1 MKLYYN
7 YTLKGRVRFKI
18 WFLTFL
24 ILALFNKLTIKY
36 SVSGS
41 KFSTSSLPTIST
53 SLSINIPISSLSTR
67 DLRLL
72 GTVKLS
78 AIFPVLRSLGI
89 SIPSEDKAS
98 RMIKSFIEKKYFL
111 FLLIFLCIPTKSLL
125 ILSLLGFSSV
135 KILTNFDLCNILPT
149 VEGSA
154 KASLMSS
161 YCLYLINFYSEA
173 EEGLERFI
181 RKYPADKNITY
192 AYYLLVIINYEQILD
207 ESKDITP
214 LITSKEKIVDFL
226 ERYPDTEYALDLKF
240 KLDLIDNQLAAKE
253 IYIAKYYIETKK
265 WIPAI
270 NRLKIVVKNY
280 DETIFIEEAL
290 HRLVEVYYM
299 IGLEEEAKTTAALLG
314 YNYNSSEWYQ
324 QSYKLLNKDYK
335 IPKKKK
341 PKKDKDKGII
351 KRTIKKIL
359 G

>member
-1 MKLYYN
+1 MYHKLIYIFIISFLLFSCSKKEVVVTTPSNNEEKSLEVYNEATIALEEGQYY
-7 YTLKGRVRFKI
+7 Y
-18 WFLTFL
+18 
-24 ILALFNKLTIKY
+24 A
-36 SVSGS
+36 SS
-41 KFSTSSLPTIST
+41 KFLE
-53 SLSINIPISSLSTR
+53 
-67 DLRLL
+67 
-72 GTVKLS
+72 
-78 AIFPVLRSLGI
+78 A
-89 SIPSEDKAS
+89 E
-98 RMIKSFIEKKYFL
+98 
-111 FLLIFLCIPTKSLL
+111 
-125 ILSLLGFSSV
+125 
-135 KILTNFDLCNILPT
+135 NILPT

-192 AYYLLVIINYEQILD
+192 AYYLLAIINYEQILD

-214 LITSKEKIVDFL
+214 LLTSKEKIVDFL

-314 YNYNSSEWYQ
+314 YNYNSSEWYKK
-324 QSYKLLNKDYK
+324 SYKVLNKNYK
-335 IPKKKK
+335 PLKKVN
-341 PKKDKDKGII
+341 II
-351 KRTIKKIL
+351 MHQINF
-359 G
+359 